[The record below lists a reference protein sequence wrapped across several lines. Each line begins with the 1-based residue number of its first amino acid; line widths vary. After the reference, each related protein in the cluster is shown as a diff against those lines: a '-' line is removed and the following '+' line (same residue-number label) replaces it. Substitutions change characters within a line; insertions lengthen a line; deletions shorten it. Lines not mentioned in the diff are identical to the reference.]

1 MRSAITGLVPFELF
15 SCIELVK
22 ETLDEK
28 SMFPCLP
35 CNVEAV
41 LRNEEVYK
49 ADLRDEKSAG
59 DIERLELLCITPA
72 MERCITVADCLSYF
86 NHR

>member
-1 MRSAITGLVPFELF
+1 
-15 SCIELVK
+15 
-22 ETLDEK
+22 
-28 SMFPCLP
+28 MFPCLP

-59 DIERLELLCITPA
+59 DIELLELLRVDPY
-72 MERCITVADCLSYF
+72 MNRCITVTGYICNIDDNQKIAIGFHFVFEHFMESYLF
-86 NHR
+86 IICELR